1 MRPKQYVTSLAG
13 IHFPFAL
20 KETMAHGAEFQK
32 QVQRIGQIVEQLE
45 STTDPSVRAIG
56 KELLES
62 LMALHGA
69 AIERILEL
77 VSETGE
83 TGDAIIRKCSGD
95 QLVSSLLLLY
105 ELHPDDLPTRVTRA
119 LEKLR
124 PYLQSHA
131 ASAELASLG
140 DDGRVVVRLE
150 TKPSGCG
157 SSAASLKSTLEAALQ
172 DAAPDASSIVVQET
186 SGALAQSGFVS
197 LAQLQG
203 AQAVAVVPVASAQ
216 RSRD

>member
-1 MRPKQYVTSLAG
+1 MWPKQSVTSLAG
-13 IHFPFAL
+13 IHFQFAL
-20 KETMAHGAEFQK
+20 KETMAHGAELQK

-83 TGDAIIRKCSGD
+83 AGDTIIRKCAGD

-119 LEKLR
+119 LEKLG

-131 ASAELASLG
+131 ASAELASLS

-150 TKPSGCG
+150 VKPSGCG
-157 SSAASLKSTLEAALQ
+157 SSAASVKSTLEAAIQ
-172 DAAPDASSIVVQET
+172 DAAPDASSIVVQEI
-186 SGALAQSGFVS
+186 GAALAQSGFVS

-203 AQAVAVVPVASAQ
+203 ARAMTAVPVASAQ
-216 RSRD
+216 RSGD

>member
-1 MRPKQYVTSLAG
+1 
-13 IHFPFAL
+13 
-20 KETMAHGAEFQK
+20 MAHGADLQK
-32 QVQRIGQIVEQLE
+32 QIQRIGQIVEQLE
-45 STTDPSVRAIG
+45 STTDASVRAIG

-83 TGDAIIRKCSGD
+83 AGDAIIRKCAGD
-95 QLVSSLLLLY
+95 ELVASLFLLY
-105 ELHPDDLPTRVTRA
+105 GLHPDDLPTRVTRA
-119 LEKLR
+119 LEKSR

-131 ASAELASLG
+131 ARAELESLS

-150 TKPSGCG
+150 VKSSGCG
-157 SSAASLKSTLEAALQ
+157 SSAASVKSILEAALQ
-172 DAAPDASSIVVQET
+172 DAAPDAASIIVQEA
-186 SGALAQSGFVS
+186 GAALTQSGFIS

-203 AQAVAVVPVASAQ
+203 AQAMPRVPVASAQ
-216 RSRD
+216 RGGD